1 MNRLKLGLIFSILSA
16 SSIAQV
22 QNISDSECSDMKRNQ
37 VLSQNAP
44 VSCERLSKV
53 TFNFVN
59 FKGETKKGDLI
70 VLDIIA
76 PQVEQIFAKLYQE
89 KFPLH
94 SAIPMERFNGDDDAS
109 MAANNSSAF
118 IARPITGGAN
128 WSKHAYG
135 VAIDINPVQNPF
147 LEFGD
152 DGKITVKPNESTLKY
167 VNRSRFRARSEI
179 QRSGMAEE
187 VVDIFAHHGFLIWG
201 GDWNYPI
208 NTQHFEIGSRKFI
221 EQLSSAPKSDAI
233 KAFSGYIDHY
243 RTCFAKDTKVPAE
256 HRRATCAYRTV
267 TNFDF
272 GDN

>member
-1 MNRLKLGLIFSILSA
+1 MNRYKLGLIFSILSA

-22 QNISDSECSDMKRNQ
+22 QNISASECADMKRNQ

-53 TFNFVN
+53 SFNFIN
-59 FKGETKKGDLI
+59 FKGETKKGALI

-76 PQVEQIFAKLYQE
+76 PQVEQIFATLYQE
-89 KFPLH
+89 KFPLY
-94 SAIPMERFNGDDDAS
+94 SALPMERFKGDDDAS

-118 IARPITGGAN
+118 IARAITGGTN

-152 DGKITVKPNESTLKY
+152 DGKITVKPSDSTLKY
-167 VNRSRFRARSEI
+167 VNRSRFRARSKI
-179 QRSGMAEE
+179 RRSGMAEE
-187 VVDIFAHHGFLIWG
+187 VVDIFAYHGFLIWG

-208 NTQHFEIGSRKFI
+208 DTQHFEIGSRKFV
-221 EQLSSAPKSDAI
+221 EQLSSAPKNDAT
-233 KAFSGYIDHY
+233 KAFNGYIEHY
-243 RTCFAKDTKVPAE
+243 RKCFAKDTTIPTE
-256 HRRATCAYRTV
+256 QRRASCAYRTV

-272 GDN
+272 DD